1 MEIRMKNTKRVAL
14 SFLAILPSIAF
25 AGPIALLKDQ
35 PLTNQWQT
43 FESDSS
49 FSNAAIFS
57 SMNVIIENKDTL
69 YEDYTFNIKNVVSGN
84 GSDKG
89 SFQAR
94 VDWDSANA
102 PETSVNASFLIAQ
115 QGVYTIGGSV
125 IEVGTINSSPG
136 EFQYQFTTEFLSRP
150 LLLLEQQT
158 KQNEGNANSYELT
171 KASETTS
178 SGFTAVRQ
186 QSNNALS
193 SSLETTAYIAVSKES
208 EIIEEDS
215 ATIVLG
221 DLLSDNTRQ
230 AKYFD
235 VPNLSEF
242 VFFSEINGVPYS
254 PGAVTDTS
262 QYTQSNSSES
272 TITGFINE
280 GANRDG
286 RHTVEH
292 VSLIGFRI
300 ESTHVD
306 EPRTLFLMFISMVL
320 FRKRLFSKPS
330 N

>member
-1 MEIRMKNTKRVAL
+1 MKNTKRVAL

-35 PLTNQWQT
+35 TLTNQWQT
-43 FESDSS
+43 FEFDSS

-57 SMNVIIENKDTL
+57 SMNVIVENNSML
-69 YEDYTFNIKNVVSGN
+69 YEDYTFNIKNIVSGN
-84 GSDKG
+84 GTNKG

-102 PETSVNASFLIAQ
+102 PDTSVNASFLIAQ
-115 QGVYTIGGSV
+115 RGVHTIGGSV
-125 IEVGTINSSPG
+125 IEIGTINSSPG
-136 EFQYQFTTEFLSRP
+136 EFQHQFTTEFLSRP

-158 KQNEGNANSYELT
+158 QQNEGNANSYELT

-193 SSLETTAYIAVSKES
+193 SSLETTAYIAVSKEN
-208 EIIEEDS
+208 EIIEEDGT
-215 ATIVLG
+215 TIVLG
-221 DLLSDNTRQ
+221 DLLSDNTQQ

-242 VFFSEINGVPYS
+242 VFFSEINGVQSS

-262 QYTQSNSSES
+262 QFTQSNRSDS

-280 GANRDG
+280 GASRDG
-286 RHTVEH
+286 RHTLEH

-300 ESTHVD
+300 ESASVD
-306 EPRTLFLMFISMVL
+306 APRTLFLMLISMLL
-320 FRKRLFSKPS
+320 FRKKLLGKPRS
-330 N
+330 

>member
-35 PLTNQWQT
+35 TLTNQWQT
-43 FESDSS
+43 FEFDSS

-102 PETSVNASFLIAQ
+102 LDTSVNASFLIAQ
-115 QGVYTIGGSV
+115 QGLHTIGGSV
-125 IEVGTINSSPG
+125 IEVGTINSSQG
-136 EFQYQFTTEFLSRP
+136 EFRHQFTTEFLSRP

-158 KQNEGNANSYELT
+158 KQNEGNTNSYELT

-178 SGFTAVRQ
+178 SAFTAVRQ

-208 EIIEEDS
+208 EITEEDS

-280 GANRDG
+280 GASRDG

-292 VSLIGFRI
+292 VALIGFRI
-300 ESTHVD
+300 ESTLVD
-306 EPRTLFLMFISMVL
+306 EPRTLFLMFISIVL